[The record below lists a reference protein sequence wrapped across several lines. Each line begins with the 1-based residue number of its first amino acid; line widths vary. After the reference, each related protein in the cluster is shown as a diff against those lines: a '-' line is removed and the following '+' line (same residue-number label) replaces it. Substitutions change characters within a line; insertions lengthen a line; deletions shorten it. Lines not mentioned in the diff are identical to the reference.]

1 MEDYNID
8 ANVEM
13 PVVTKEVGK
22 DGSSIQEIVSS
33 AVSAAVS
40 AAIAQRPNRK
50 PNIQDITVNIGSAG
64 SATRLYGCIVDT
76 LGGTYRLLLENC
88 RLLSAAEQDNME
100 FDDDCAGDSIPSVI
114 VPVSAIAGD
123 IGSASIDESM
133 YNMHSLLG
141 IIDDNKSNST
151 DIVAGG
157 EMSVQAGSLIMFCVE
172 PIDSSVPCRLHFLT
186 TQEKGRV
193 FTNPND
199 ASLLFRVF
207 QGGNAGSGESGSGD
221 GDNGGSGNGE
231 SGGDGNVTVNSVEV
245 AIITED
251 DGDYTSSLTSE
262 QIAESIEDGVP
273 VFVLGDMNGMAFNS
287 SNVMFHAES
296 SNVFAYITTP
306 AGIYKM
312 TIGSNGEVEIEAE
325 GAPDVAEL
333 LVETTWAELKALRDG
348 GNLVAGQHYRITDYQ
363 CTTSQNNTQSAGH
376 QFDIIVTAD
385 DESTLNENARA
396 ILHDGDQ
403 YFAGCK
409 LSAWKLKYCIDNDK
423 SRFGWA
429 CDGVGG
435 FYVQYTNKDTVTLM
449 RTSIIEGKDTV
460 WVYDTGEKEV
470 YYTAENP
477 KTGDS
482 IYSDES
488 LSKVAFTI
496 SGTGEVPGILGTGVV
511 WWMRDEFDNEL
522 YYDFKNIQFKR
533 YEITGVNDGK
543 GNPYT
548 DGDGN
553 PSSLIGR
560 WGLPVAGRIAVDT
573 ETSEWFYTFSSVV
586 DGNVADATL
595 SFDYDY
601 LTGLGSGA
609 GKNVVGYMARGK
621 FVIGDNV
628 FVNEDGNLV
637 CYSNTF
643 GNKCY
648 SNTFGNYCYNNTFGN
663 GVGKNTFGNDCYKN
677 TFGNYCYNNT
687 FGNDC
692 YNNTFGN
699 DCNSNTFGN
708 GVGNNTFGNYC
719 YNNTFGNGCNS
730 NTFGNDCYN
739 NTFGNYFQYNT
750 FGNGVGN
757 NTFGNKCYS
766 NTFGNG
772 VGNNT
777 FGNDVQQLT
786 VFDGVMYCAVVGGS
800 DPSSYVKNAQILN
813 GTRGTDTNN
822 LLTITFVANSNST
835 QCAAQNSIGE
845 LKVWCAADLVK

>member
-40 AAIAQRPNRK
+40 AAIARRPNRK

-100 FDDDCAGDSIPSVI
+100 FEDDCAGDSIPSVI

-273 VFVLGDMNGMAFNS
+273 VFVLGDMNGIAFNS

-312 TIGSNGEVEIEAE
+312 TIGTTGEVEVEVEEEA
-325 GAPDVAEL
+325 AASADTEL
-333 LVETTWAELKALRDG
+333 LVETTWAQLKALRDG
-348 GNLVAGQHYRITDYQ
+348 GNLVPGQQYRITDYHT
-363 CTTSQNNTQSAGH
+363 TTSQQDTRSAGH
-376 QFDIIVTAD
+376 QFDIIVIAD

-396 ILHDGDQ
+396 IKHAFESGDPDEH
-403 YFAGCK
+403 YFDNVNIN
-409 LSAWKLKYCIDNDK
+409 AWQLKYCIDNDK

-435 FYVQYTNKDTVTLM
+435 FYVQYTDKDAVTLM
-449 RTSIIEGKDTV
+449 RTSIIDGKETI
-460 WVYDTGEKEV
+460 WVYDTGEKDV

-477 KTGDS
+477 QIGDS
-482 IYSDES
+482 IYSDET
-488 LSKVAFTI
+488 LTTVAFTI
-496 SGTGEVPGILGTGVV
+496 TGTGEVSGTTGTGVI
-511 WWMRDEFDNEL
+511 WWMKDEYDNEL

-533 YEITGVNDGK
+533 YEITTVYKGDGQTS
-543 GNPYT
+543 YT
-548 DGDGN
+548 DGSGQ
-553 PSSLIGR
+553 SSALIGK
-560 WGLPVAGRIAVDT
+560 WGLPISGRIDVDT
-573 ETSEWFYTFSSVV
+573 ETSEWFFTFSSVDKGEV
-586 DGNVADATL
+586 IDATL
-595 SFDYDY
+595 SFDYNY
-601 LTGLGSGA
+601 INGNGSGA
-609 GKNVVGYMARGK
+609 GKNVIGYTSKGK

-628 FVNEDGNLV
+628 FVNDNGNLI
-637 CYSNTF
+637 CYSNVF
-643 GNKCY
+643 GN
-648 SNTFGNYCYNNTFGN
+648 NVENNTFGN
-663 GVGKNTFGNDCYKN
+663 SVW
-677 TFGNYCYNNT
+677 
-687 FGNDC
+687 
-692 YNNTFGN
+692 
-699 DCNSNTFGN
+699 
-708 GVGNNTFGNYC
+708 
-719 YNNTFGNGCNS
+719 
-730 NTFGNDCYN
+730 
-739 NTFGNYFQYNT
+739 YNT
-750 FGNGVGN
+750 FGNGVGY
-757 NTFGNKCYS
+757 NTFGNNIYQ
-766 NTFGNG
+766 NTFGNS
-772 VGNNT
+772 VWYNT
-777 FGNDVQQLT
+777 FGNNLRQLT
-786 VFDGVMYCAVVGGS
+786 VFEGVMYCAIVGGS
-800 DPSSYVKNAQILN
+800 DASSYVQNAQILN
-813 GTRGTDTNN
+813 GTKGDNENN

-835 QCAAQNSIGE
+835 QCAAKNSSGT
-845 LKVWCAADLVK
+845 LKVWYAADLVV